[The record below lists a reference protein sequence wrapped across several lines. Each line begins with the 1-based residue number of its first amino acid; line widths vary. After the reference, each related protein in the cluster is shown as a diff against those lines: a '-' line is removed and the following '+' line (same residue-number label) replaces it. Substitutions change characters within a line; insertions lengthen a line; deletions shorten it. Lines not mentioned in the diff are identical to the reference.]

1 MEAISMS
8 MKAIFLRKASLPAII
23 ITLSLSFLLLKAL
36 LIIPGFAHADEQ
48 SNKAARVTILQSSFA
63 EELSGQN
70 ASPPQVFLVLETQW
84 ENIHP
89 KQKIEK
95 SKKEGKVDRTM
106 GVGGFAGRKSSKKKE
121 EYVDADVMY
130 KINKFSDHAYLLADG
145 LAFALH
151 PATENIPG
159 GAKLN
164 QSFSI
169 AKQGEVKAAN
179 FAFLIPGDAKNLAF
193 QFFDYTY
200 GHIRIPIQGDPVQA
214 GGTGQPPGK
223 ILGQAGTDL
232 VEFTTQAL
240 NFSPDYMGK
249 TAPEGW
255 DYAVVQFSGKS
266 LSGKGIRDIIQIQ
279 PQENTWLAAEGGY
292 LYLCSESA
300 TSRNGFIRFTPE
312 IYQYQEVAF
321 LVPESIKKYK
331 LGIRARNTVLH
342 LELTSETIKGFPKAM
357 SVHKDGDIME
367 IHLFG
372 TRQEQGKVIIDLGI
386 QSFYDRGGLE
396 IQMEQQ
402 FFLLIG
408 EDEHTV
414 DSEATSLLQHHP
426 PEPFVVPPGTAIRF
440 ELAFAASGTPTS
452 IRYRGY
458 ESEGYLKF

>member
-1 MEAISMS
+1 MCF
-8 MKAIFLRKASLPAII
+8 FLYIN
-23 ITLSLSFLLLKAL
+23 L
-36 LIIPGFAHADEQ
+36 LILSGFAHADEQ
-48 SNKAARVTILQSSFA
+48 SNKAARVTILRSSFT
-63 EELSGQN
+63 EELSGQKT
-70 ASPPQVFLVLETQW
+70 SSTQVFLVLETQW

-130 KINKFSDHAYLLADG
+130 KINKFSDHAYMLADG

-159 GAKLN
+159 GAKLK

-169 AKQGEVKAAN
+169 TKQGEVKAAN
-179 FAFLIPGDAKNLAF
+179 FAFLIPGDAENLAF

-200 GHIRIPIQGDPVQA
+200 GHIRIPIQGDPGRA

-223 ILGQAGTDL
+223 IMGQAGTDL
-232 VEFTTQAL
+232 VEFATHAL
-240 NFSPDYMGK
+240 DFSPAYLGK
-249 TAPEGW
+249 AAPDGW
-255 DYAVVQFSGKS
+255 RYAVVQLSGKS
-266 LSGKGIRDIIQIQ
+266 LSGKGIRDIIQIE
-279 PQENTWLAAEGGY
+279 PRENTWLAAEGGY

-300 TSRNGFIRFTPE
+300 TSRSGFIRFTPE
-312 IYQYQEVAF
+312 IYQHQEIAF
-321 LVPESIKKYK
+321 LVPEAIKKYK

-342 LELTSETIKGFPKAM
+342 LDLTSETIKGFPKAK

-367 IHLFG
+367 VHLFG
-372 TRQEQGKVIIDLGI
+372 IRQEQGKVIIDLGI
-386 QSFYDRGGLE
+386 QSLYDRGGLE
-396 IQMEQQ
+396 IQKEQQ

-408 EDEHTV
+408 EKEYPV

-426 PEPFVVPPGTAIRF
+426 PEPFVVPPGTALRF
-440 ELAFAASGTPTS
+440 ELAFAASEVPTS

-458 ESEGYLKF
+458 ESEGHLKF